1 MIKILRSLVLLAA
14 TLLSLVIFASL
25 FGAFWPILD
34 SIAHFRF
41 HLLVLLAALTVLIAL
56 FRRWRWCMAL
66 AAVWGAGVVSLSPA
80 LPFLDDKTNGAVLR
94 LVQFNSLFNNPT
106 ADVSLKWILSQKPDF
121 VTLQEVSSN
130 TLAIYEGLATELP
143 HGVFCKFA
151 TVGGVAVRSR
161 YPLTASDCKAGQ
173 GFAWVQANVNGKS
186 LSIASLHL
194 HWPYPYGQWKQ
205 LANLSASFK
214 AVPRPVV
221 LAGDFN
227 AAPWSAAVK
236 TVAAD
241 TDTRV
246 APGLRFTLKM
256 GAAGIGPIPFL
267 PIDHVL
273 LPDTASLQMIDK
285 GPSIGSD
292 HLPLL
297 VRFTL
302 D

>member
-1 MIKILRSLVLLAA
+1 MMKILRFLMLLACVLLC
-14 TLLSLVIFASL
+14 LVIFASL
-25 FGAFWPILD
+25 FGAWSPLLD
-34 SIAHFRF
+34 SVAHFRA
-41 HLLVLLAALTVLIAL
+41 HLLALFALAWVLVAAMRMWRWLVGLTIALIA
-56 FRRWRWCMAL
+56 
-66 AAVWGAGVVSLSPA
+66 GVASLWPA
-80 LPFLDDKTNGAVLR
+80 LPSLDGDSQGKSLT
-94 LVQFNSLFNNPT
+94 LVQFNSLFKNPSV
-106 ADVSLKWILSQKPDF
+106 DVSLQWILSQRPDF
-121 VTLQEVSSN
+121 VTLQEVSS
-130 TLAIYEGLATELP
+130 TTVGIYDGLAGELP
-143 HGVFCKFA
+143 YGVLCKFA

-161 YPLTASDCKAGQ
+161 YPLTASDCTAGQ
-173 GFAWVQANVNGKS
+173 GFAWVQADVNGKS

-214 AVPRPVV
+214 AVPRPVL

-236 TVAAD
+236 TVAVD

-256 GAAGIGPIPFL
+256 GAAGIGPMPFL

-273 LPDTASLQMIDK
+273 LPDTASLLMIDK